1 MDVSLKLGVF
11 NWLLGVDIK
20 GDQVQEYER
29 AARRAYERYS
39 LYYKYYKDRKT
50 EHQIALMTMIDLC
63 VQPFVD
69 FRSCTKEKENIEIVV
84 CDEKFSVSVNKDE
97 RHLYENAAVLVTERY
112 SWYLETYGKV
122 KSEMDIAKMTL
133 VDVCIEKFI

>member
-1 MDVSLKLGVF
+1 MKLSLDLRVF

-20 GDQVQEYER
+20 SDRVQEYER
-29 AARRAYERYS
+29 AARRACDRYN
-39 LYYKYYKDRKT
+39 LYHKYYKDRKT

-69 FRSCTKEKENIEIVV
+69 FWSCTKEKECIEFVV
-84 CDEKFSVSVNKDE
+84 CDEKLSVTINKDE
-97 RHLYENAAVLVTERY
+97 RHLYENAAAFVTERY
-112 SWYLETYGKV
+112 SWYQKTYGKV
-122 KSEMDIAKMTL
+122 KSQLDISRMAL

>member
-1 MDVSLKLGVF
+1 MNVSLKLGVF

-20 GDQVQEYER
+20 GDRVQEYER

-50 EHQIALMTMIDLC
+50 GHQIALMTMIDLC

-69 FRSCTKEKENIEIVV
+69 FWSCTKEKEQIEIVV
-84 CDEKFSVSVNKDE
+84 YDEKFSVSVNKDE

-122 KSEMDIAKMTL
+122 KSEVDIAKMAL
-133 VDVCIEKFI
+133 VDVCIEKFL